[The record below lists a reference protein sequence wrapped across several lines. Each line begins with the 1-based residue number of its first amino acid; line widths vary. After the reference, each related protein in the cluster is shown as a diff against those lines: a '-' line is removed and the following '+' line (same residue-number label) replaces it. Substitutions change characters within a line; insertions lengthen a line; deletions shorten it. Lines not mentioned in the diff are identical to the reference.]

1 MIIRKFDLPLR
12 NLLRANCWPLPDF
25 WVNRVKGNGSC
36 ILSDTIIDIRRLITN
51 HGPLGLIPLMAPK
64 RDAQSSKRVFSIRQE
79 FLLEPRGVLRH
90 PKSIIVACSKLEL
103 EIKASYFEAHFTNPS
118 SQSLLERPHPSYAS
132 SQMRKP

>member
-1 MIIRKFDLPLR
+1 LGGFQAATI
-12 NLLRANCWPLPDF
+12 LLGATYE
-25 WVNRVKGNGSC
+25 K
-36 ILSDTIIDIRRLITN
+36 RRTSTSQVYFSAN
-51 HGPLGLIPLMAPK
+51 HGPLGLIPLMATK

-90 PKSIIVACSKLEL
+90 LKSIIVACSKLEL